1 MNESSARTLPLWDN
15 LQHALVESLL
25 LPQRALP
32 FVFACCLLLAIAC
45 SQAASASSPVWQIQ
59 GEEGGFLLG
68 GTIHMLRPQDFPLP
82 EVFDLAYDVTE
93 TVVLEADLGAL
104 VQPEI
109 QRLMFEQGFQPEG
122 RTLADEVTADTWA
135 RLVELTAELGIPE
148 DVLARMRPSFA
159 GLTVARALLGRLG
172 VTEVGIDGYFY
183 RRARADGR
191 ALRPLEDAREQME
204 MLLGLGADDPDRFLD
219 ANLDDLERSREV
231 IEAAISDW
239 RSGDFDALHAN
250 LIEPSREQD
259 PRSHRLLFTERNAAW
274 MVSLEMFAVSDER
287 ELVLVGA
294 GHLGGPDGLLE
305 ALRAAG
311 YQVRPWRG
319 DR

>member
-1 MNESSARTLPLWDN
+1 MPQRTLP
-15 LQHALVESLL
+15 
-25 LPQRALP
+25 
-32 FVFACCLLLAIAC
+32 FVLACCLLLALAC
-45 SQAASASSPVWQIQ
+45 GPAASASSPVWQVQ
-59 GEEGGFLLG
+59 GDAGGFLLG

-82 EVFDLAYDVTE
+82 EVFDRAYDVTD
-93 TVVLEADLGAL
+93 TVVLEADLSAL
-104 VQPEI
+104 VRPEI
-109 QRLMFEQGFQPEG
+109 QRLMFERGFQPQG
-122 RTLADEVTADTWA
+122 RTLTDDVTADTWT
-135 RLVELTAELGIPE
+135 RLLELTDELGIPE
-148 DVLARMRPSFA
+148 DMLARMQPSFA
-159 GLTVARALLGRLG
+159 GLTVARAVLGRLG

-191 ALRPLEDAREQME
+191 SLRPLEDAYEQME
-204 MLLGLGADDPDRFLD
+204 MLLGLGADDPNGFLD
-219 ANLDDLERSREV
+219 ANLDDLDRSRHV
-231 IEAAISDW
+231 IETAIRDW

-259 PRSHRLLFTERNAAW
+259 PRSHRVLFTERNAAW
-274 MVSLEMFAVSDER
+274 MVSLKLFADSDER

-305 ALRAAG
+305 ALRAVG